1 MSKITTLINAILID
15 PKTLTQ
21 TNGSITIE
29 EGFIKRING
38 PARGNI
44 IDCGKY
50 CLAPGIIDLGV
61 HICEPGERH
70 KESFKSASMAAA
82 AGGVTSIVTFPNT
95 IPVIDNPELLEF
107 FMKRARESGKVRIW
121 PTAAITKKVEG
132 KEISELSFCKM
143 LVQ

>member
-44 IDCGKY
+44 
-50 CLAPGIIDLGV
+50 CLLY
-61 HICEPGERH
+61 
-70 KESFKSASMAAA
+70 
-82 AGGVTSIVTFPNT
+82 TSPS
-95 IPVIDNPELLEF
+95 PRD
-107 FMKRARESGKVRIW
+107 
-121 PTAAITKKVEG
+121 
-132 KEISELSFCKM
+132 
-143 LVQ
+143 

>member
-15 PKTLTQ
+15 PKSLTQ

-44 IDCGKY
+44 IDCRKY

-61 HICEPGERH
+61 QAEIIDKSGAWYSYKDEKLVRVE
-70 KESFKSASMAAA
+70 KIQSSF
-82 AGGVTSIVTFPNT
+82 
-95 IPVIDNPELLEF
+95 
-107 FMKRARESGKVRIW
+107 
-121 PTAAITKKVEG
+121 
-132 KEISELSFCKM
+132 
-143 LVQ
+143 